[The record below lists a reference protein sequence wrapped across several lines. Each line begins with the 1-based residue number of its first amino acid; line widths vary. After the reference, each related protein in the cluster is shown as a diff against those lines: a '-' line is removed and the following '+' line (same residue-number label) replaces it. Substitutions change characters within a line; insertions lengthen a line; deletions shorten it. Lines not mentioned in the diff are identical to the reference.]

1 MTTIE
6 NIVEQYGAYI
16 YNLAYQF
23 SGQKELADDLAQ
35 ETFIQAWKHLEQ
47 LQKPAALKQWLRTIC
62 INQFKMLL
70 RKENRLQTVY
80 TDNLEELERDGQLL
94 VNIPASIVDEVQST
108 EDVACMRNG
117 CFLAMSRKLTI
128 NQRLAFS
135 LIDMFGQSIQEVADL
150 LDITP
155 KAAKGLLYRARMNLD
170 SFFQDH
176 CYFLN
181 TENPCRCTAWIEFFR
196 TRDKLQQT
204 MQETIL
210 DYKAKGYTF
219 DAQVRQ
225 KVAYYY
231 QHIPEQTP
239 DAAWYETVIAQF
251 SHS

>member
-135 LIDMFGQSIQEVADL
+135 LIDMFGQSIHV
-150 LDITP
+150 
-155 KAAKGLLYRARMNLD
+155 
-170 SFFQDH
+170 
-176 CYFLN
+176 
-181 TENPCRCTAWIEFFR
+181 
-196 TRDKLQQT
+196 
-204 MQETIL
+204 ETIVL
-210 DYKAKGYTF
+210 I
-219 DAQVRQ
+219 Q
-225 KVAYYY
+225 KKN
-231 QHIPEQTP
+231 
-239 DAAWYETVIAQF
+239 
-251 SHS
+251 S